1 MPQVPVFL
9 LKTRSQPDDGYEEYF
24 KALLIEGIPYQLST
38 DTRFVP
44 HFVPVLEHQQNTES
58 LSSLEKLLRTQQL
71 TEKYGGLIFTSQRAV
86 EGFSDVVRKLDS
98 ESQASSEGVLGTAT
112 EQRTPTLISPSLTT
126 PFPLYVVGP
135 ATAHS
140 LSTLYPS
147 PTLDPLHT
155 RILGEH
161 TGNGAAL
168 AQFMLQHCNGIHAN
182 LLFEYY
188 EAPRLPFIPLVGPAS
203 GQYARQ
209 RLEQSDDRLRKKPLL
224 FLVGEVRRDVIPK
237 TLMDAELGDK
247 AIQVDEWEVYST
259 VVREAFENEFR
270 GLVSEIPYWQQQ
282 TEGKEAA
289 ASNIAVVVV
298 FSPQGCE
305 AMLRVLG
312 FLDED
317 GRAKEHLRRDR
328 WSDSQAAGG
337 PTEFVIATIGP
348 TTRDYLIDKFDFEPD
363 VCASKPTPAGVADG
377 VKAFLG
383 ALLLSKGLR

>member
-1 MPQVPVFL
+1 VFL
-9 LKTRSQPDDGYEEYF
+9 LKTRSQPDDGYEDYF
-24 KALLIEGIPYQLST
+24 AKLTLGDSDDHPDLGST
-38 DTRFVP
+38 FEA
-44 HFVPVLEHQQNTES
+44 HFVPVLEHQQNADSLRSLES
-58 LSSLEKLLRTQQL
+58 LLRKRQL

-98 ESQASSEGVLGTAT
+98 ESRASDQAIHTEASEQTT
-112 EQRTPTLISPSLTT
+112 HTPISPSLTT

-140 LSTLYPS
+140 LSTLFPS
-147 PTLDPLHT
+147 PTLGPLHT

-168 AQFMLQHCNGIHAN
+168 AQFMLQHYNGVHAN

-209 RLEQSDDRLRKKPLL
+209 RLEQSDERLRKKPLL

-237 TLMDAELGDK
+237 TLMNTEIGDK

-259 VVREAFENEFR
+259 VVRDVFEEEFR
-270 GLVSEIPYWQQQ
+270 ILIGGIEHGRQVAVF
-282 TEGKEAA
+282 KAA
-289 ASNIAVVVV
+289 VASSIAVIVV

-328 WSDSQAAGG
+328 WQDSRAAGAQ
-337 PTEFVIATIGP
+337 TKFVVATIGP

-363 VCASKPTPAGVADG
+363 ICASKPSPAGVAEG
-377 VKAFLG
+377 VKAFLK
-383 ALLLSKGLR
+383 SNRFR